1 VFYVELYSR
10 KSHVE
15 PELFQKTVKRT
26 DALWAAG
33 NPQDRPILAVGRTW
47 RLGGP
52 HYIVVWEIESAA
64 RIDEWTDQRR
74 SDPEAARLID
84 EWLGV
89 VDCNAGVYG
98 HIGLEQ
104 S

>member
-1 VFYVELYSR
+1 MWATRRS
-10 KSHVE
+10 S
-15 PELFQKTVKRT
+15 PPKTGEDT
-26 DALWAAG
+26 SAG
-33 NPQDRPILAVGRTW
+33 TLCVTGLAVGRTW

-64 RIDEWTDQRR
+64 RIDEWMDQRR

-84 EWLGV
+84 EWFGV
-89 VDCNAGVYG
+89 VDCNAGVYE
-98 HIGLEQ
+98 HIGPEQ